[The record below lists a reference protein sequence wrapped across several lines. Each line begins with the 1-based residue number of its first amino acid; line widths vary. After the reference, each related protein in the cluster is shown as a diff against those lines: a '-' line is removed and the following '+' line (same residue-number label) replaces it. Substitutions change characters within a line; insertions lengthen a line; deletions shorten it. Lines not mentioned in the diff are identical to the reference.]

1 MSSARFGRR
10 LVERRGACWPAV
22 PNLDQGAAMLS
33 HTSCLAVPVALLVG
47 GLACSDR
54 TPGTGPAPGPAGSS
68 SPGSSATGSPA
79 PPAPPEQLARALALA
94 LADPAF
100 RARVHAQLAGSPYRE
115 HKLPFQRFLAADGG
129 IALAALARGAG
140 RAASDVAR
148 DADRA
153 IPLEMYL
160 PVPAHRRAWTGGSD
174 VLVATAIGD
183 HDVPVAFDLRGNRR
197 LLDPEHPPATPV
209 IAVVPVETDFSTKP
223 SPLIAC
229 LEYGG
234 GGEGGVSPP
243 PPSPGLYMTKA
254 HFVDDF
260 DGWLKG
266 SRELEVHILGQKEKT
281 DSLTDYQCAGEKQP
295 APYYFDQNDLD
306 WSGSVMLFSKAQ
318 LDAYNAAHP
327 GQNVRVFVV
336 EDDDTACEIKA
347 NRDIIGNLFKAVD
360 DANKAL
366 SAGNDSSS
374 TIQKDYK
381 RANAFQKLWAAMAA
395 FFNTNDELVGN
406 AVEDAVVG
414 ASYPGYNWIVKGQSN
429 VTNGWIKLEMK

>member
-1 MSSARFGRR
+1 
-10 LVERRGACWPAV
+10 
-22 PNLDQGAAMLS
+22 MLS
-33 HTSCLAVPVALLVG
+33 HTSRLAVPAALALLVG

-54 TPGTGPAPGPAGSS
+54 TPGTGPAPGPAAGSNPG
-68 SPGSSATGSPA
+68 SPGPASAA
-79 PPAPPEQLARALALA
+79 HPAPPEQLARGLALA
-94 LADPAF
+94 LADPTF
-100 RARVHAQLAGSPYRE
+100 RARVHAELAGSPYRE

-129 IALAALARGAG
+129 VALAAMARGAG

-229 LEYGG
+229 LEYCGG
-234 GGEGGVSPP
+234 GGGGGGTPA
-243 PPSPGLYMTKA
+243 PPSLPGLYMTKA

-260 DGWLKG
+260 EGWLKG
-266 SRELEVHILGQKEKT
+266 SPEFEVHILGQKGQS

-295 APYYFDQNDLD
+295 GSYYFDQNDLD
-306 WSGSVMLFSKAQ
+306 WSGSVMLFSQSQ

-347 NRDIIGNLFKAVD
+347 NGDNVGNLFKAVD
-360 DANKAL
+360 AAFKAVT
-366 SAGNDSSS
+366 AGN
-374 TIQKDYK
+374 QK
-381 RANAFQKLWAAMAA
+381 ANTLVKLFTQASAFQKLWSAVASV
-395 FFNTNDELVGN
+395 FNTNDELVGN

-414 ASYPGYNWIVKGQSN
+414 TTYPGYNWIVKGEN
-429 VTNGWIKLEMK
+429 TITNGWIKLEMK

>member
-1 MSSARFGRR
+1 
-10 LVERRGACWPAV
+10 
-22 PNLDQGAAMLS
+22 MLS
-33 HTSCLAVPVALLVG
+33 HTSRLAVPAALALLVG

-54 TPGTGPAPGPAGSS
+54 TPGTGPAPGPAAGSNPG
-68 SPGSSATGSPA
+68 SPGPASPA
-79 PPAPPEQLARALALA
+79 HPAPPEQLARGLALA

-100 RARVHAQLAGSPYRE
+100 RARVHAELAGSPYRE
-115 HKLPFQRFLAADGG
+115 HKLPFQRFLAGDGG
-129 IALAALARGAG
+129 IALAAMARGTG

-223 SPLIAC
+223 SALIAC
-229 LEYGG
+229 LELC
-234 GGEGGVSPP
+234 GGEGGAGGGGGAPA

-254 HFVDDF
+254 HFLNDF
-260 DGWLKG
+260 EGWLKG
-266 SRELEVHILGQKEKT
+266 SPEFEVHILGQKGT
-281 DSLTDYQCAGEKQP
+281 SDSLTDYQCAGETQP

-306 WSGSVMLFSKAQ
+306 WSGSVMLFSKSQ
-318 LDAYNAAHP
+318 LDAYHAAHP
-327 GQNVRVFVV
+327 GQNVRVFVI
-336 EDDDTACEIKA
+336 EDDDTACQIKTSTDLWKEA
-347 NRDIIGNLFKAVD
+347 LDAVD
-360 DANKAL
+360 AANQVRT
-366 SAGNDSSS
+366 AGKDTTSS
-374 TIQKDYK
+374 TGQKTWK
-381 RANAFQKLWAAMAA
+381 FAQAFQKLLSALASLI
-395 FFNTNDELVGN
+395 NTNDELVGN

-414 ASYPGYNWIVKGQSN
+414 ATYPGYNWIVKGENN
-429 VTNGWIKLEMK
+429 VTNGWINLEMK